1 MHPRL
6 LAFVLVS
13 LPAVAAAAEPKGLT
27 SARALYNAGNFDAA
41 IEAVAPVR
49 QQAPWADAATL
60 VAARSHLERF
70 RLRAD
75 PADLAMGRTLLAAVR
90 PAALTPRDQL
100 DLLIGL
106 GLSLYFGESFGAA
119 AEIFD
124 NALGRASA
132 LGPRDRLM
140 LVDWWATALERDALT
155 RSTDRRPAVF
165 ERIASRMEQE
175 LGQDPG
181 SRVANYWLAAAARGA
196 GDIDRAWNAAVA
208 AWVRATLSPDAAVLR
223 TDLDRLVTTALIAE
237 RALRRPPREQAEA
250 RATLT
255 AEWEAVKSGWK

>member
-1 MHPRL
+1 MHLR
-6 LAFVLVS
+6 LAFLLVC
-13 LPAVAAAAEPKGLT
+13 LPAVALAAEPKGLAT
-27 SARALYNAGNFDAA
+27 ARALYNAGDFDAA
-41 IEAVAPVR
+41 IEALVPVR
-49 QQAPWADAATL
+49 QQPQWADAASL

-75 PADLAMGRTLLAAVR
+75 PADLATARMLLAAAR

-106 GLSLYFGESFGAA
+106 GLTLYFGESFGAA

-124 NALGRASA
+124 NALGRAAA

-140 LVDWWATALERDALT
+140 LVDWWATALERDAQS
-155 RSTDRRPAVF
+155 RSAERRAALFV
-165 ERIASRMEQE
+165 RIAVRMEQE
-175 LGQDPG
+175 LAQDPG

-196 GDIDRAWNAAVA
+196 GDPDRAWNAAVA

-237 RALRRPPREQAEA
+237 RARQRPPREQAEA
-250 RATLT
+250 LAALA
-255 AEWEAVKSGWK
+255 AEWEAVKSGWR